1 MTKRSRKWRAGLT
14 ALLGMAAWAWS
25 WELCVVWA
33 AEPLTLHLRKR
44 VEVAPQT
51 GRYRAE
57 VETRQWDPA
66 KTAIVV
72 CDMWDTH
79 TCPNAAARVAEMAP
93 RMNEVLRAAR
103 HRGVL
108 IIHCPSNTME
118 FYKDHPGRKL
128 AQQAPPV
135 PTARPLERWCYLD
148 PEREGKLPIDDSDGG
163 CDGPTTWKKGDPYPW
178 TRQIA
183 TLEIREG
190 DAITDSA
197 EAYYLMRQ
205 RGIENVIVMGV
216 HTNMC
221 VLGRPFSIRQLV
233 YQGLNVA
240 LMRDMTDTMY
250 NPERPPFVSHFT
262 GTDLVV
268 EHIEKYWCPT
278 LISGDFLDGKEFRFR
293 EDRRPHLVIVSAE
306 DEYRTEETLPRFAA
320 AHLGKEFRVSFVFGH
335 PVPKDAGAD
344 RNRLRYDLPG
354 LEVLDDADVL
364 LVSVRRRPL
373 PKEQLDRFRRYVAAG
388 KPVVGIRTASHPFH
402 LRNQPPPE
410 GLADWPEWD
419 RDVIGG
425 NYSNHHGNDLKAWVW
440 PLEGV
445 RHPILDGIPSGE
457 WEVAGS
463 LYVTSPLRTHTTE
476 LLRGRCE
483 GIAQHEPVA
492 WTFQRAD
499 GGRTFYTS
507 LGHPHNFDSPAFQ
520 RLLLN
525 GIRWAAGLDQR
536 QAPPPVREESQGECG
551 SEDGTAQQQAI
562 PPEWTRMPVPGTW
575 DNHRPELADYD
586 GFAWYRCAVTIPES
600 WKSRALYLYV
610 EKVDNAC
617 ETFFNGVKVGVS
629 GTLPP
634 QYTSGLATNE
644 HRYVLPEDLV
654 KFGAAN
660 TVAIRVYDHDGA
672 GGFKGRA
679 PAVLGNHE
687 AISLEG
693 TWEFRAGDDLRWAKE
708 PVTTLAP
715 FDRVGPPPRLSPF
728 ATVIRRQTQDQP
740 LSPRASRDLF
750 KVPDDLEVELVLS
763 EPTISQPLY
772 LSFDERGR
780 LWVLNYLQ
788 YPEPA
793 GLKLISKDQWWRAV
807 YDKVPEPP
815 PRGVKGADKITIH
828 EDTDGD
834 GAFDKHTTF
843 LDGLNIATSF
853 ARGRGGV
860 FVLNPP
866 YLLFYPDKNNDDV
879 PDGDPEV
886 LLTGF
891 GLEDTHSVV
900 NSLRWGPD
908 GWLYAAQGSTVSA
921 NVKRPGEKTGVF
933 SQGQN
938 IWRYHPETGRYE
950 IFCEGGGNAFSVEID
965 TSGRIFSGS
974 NGGNTHGFHY
984 VQGGYLIKGFSKHG
998 ALSNPYS
1005 FGYFPAME
1013 HGNYARFTHNFLIYE
1028 GDALPPAYRGKLFGV
1043 NPMNNHVVISE
1054 LLPVGSTFKTRDLGF
1069 AIESGDSWFRPVDIK
1084 DGPDGNIYIADWYD
1098 GQLAHTA
1105 NYQGGMDRERGRIY
1119 RIRAKPSAGRAPTVQ
1134 TPADLGRL
1142 SPPQLVE
1149 LLEHPNRW
1157 HRQTALRLLA
1167 DRPDPHLAAVLH
1179 DRLLRATGRPA
1190 LDLLWALHARGPLP
1204 EEASAAAVAHPTPV
1218 VREWTWRLVFDHHSA
1233 LTPQLYEVFRAALE
1247 GETERNVLCQ
1257 VASSAKR
1264 MARADQ
1270 ALPII
1275 RHLLTRSAYVDD
1287 PRYPLL
1293 VWWAL
1298 EAQVKPA
1305 RDAVLALFDDPAL
1318 WREPLVEK
1326 EILSRLMRRFAA
1338 TGQRA
1343 DLAVCAH
1350 LLKKSPSPEATAAL
1364 MRGFEEAYQGRS
1376 LSNVPA
1382 ELVEAL
1388 AAAGGG
1394 SLALKIRQNDP
1405 AAVTE
1410 ALKQLADEKT
1420 PSQRRAELAAV
1431 LGETRPAAALPVLLS
1446 VLERTADDTVR
1457 GAVLSA
1463 LASFNDDRI
1472 PAAVLKQYSQM
1483 TDDVRPVAQAL
1494 LASRK
1499 TWAMAFV
1506 EAVEQGVIA
1515 KTSIPLETVR
1525 KLTMHPDSPLQARV
1539 QQLWGPVEG
1548 ASTAEMQQEL
1558 ERLTNIL
1565 AEHAGDPY
1573 PGKKLYMQMCGKCHK
1588 LHDQGGQIGPDLT
1601 TFKRDDVRA
1610 MLVNI
1615 LNPSAEIREGFE
1627 LYAAVTD
1634 DGRVVTGFL
1643 VEQDP
1648 QVVVLRTTVGETV
1661 SLERE
1666 SLEELRRLPQS
1677 PMPEG
1682 QLKDLSPDQIRDLF
1696 AYLRSAQPLND

>member
-1 MTKRSRKWRAGLT
+1 MKVHQRQGWTAWLTGLAVLAT
-14 ALLGMAAWAWS
+14 WGETPLAWS
-25 WELCVVWA
+25 
-33 AEPLTLHLRKR
+33 AEPFVVHLRKR
-44 VEVAPQT
+44 VEVAPGT
-51 GRYRAE
+51 GRYRAI
-57 VETRQWDPA
+57 VETQTWDPA
-66 KTAIVV
+66 KTALVV

-79 TCPNAAARVAEMAP
+79 TCPKAAARVAEMAP
-93 RMNEVLRAAR
+93 RMNAVLKAAR
-103 HRGVL
+103 QRGAL

-135 PTARPLERWCYLD
+135 PTTRPLERWCYLD
-148 PEREGKLPIDDSDGG
+148 QEREGSLPIDDSDGG

-183 TLEIREG
+183 TLEIHDG

-205 RGIENVIVMGV
+205 RGIEHVIVMGV

-221 VLGRPFSIRQLV
+221 VLGRPFGIRQLV
-233 YQGLNVA
+233 YQGMQVA
-240 LMRDMTDTMY
+240 LMRDLTDTMY
-250 NPERPPFVSHFT
+250 NPARPPHVSHFT

-268 EHIEKYWCPT
+268 EHIEKHWCPT
-278 LISGDFLDGKEFRFR
+278 LLSGDFLDGKEFRFA

-306 DEYRTEETLPRFAA
+306 DEYQTEETLPRFAA
-320 AHLGKEFRVSFVFGH
+320 AHLGQEFRVSFVFGH
-335 PVPKDAGAD
+335 PVPKNAPPEQS
-344 RNRLRYDLPG
+344 RLRYDIPG
-354 LEVLDDADVL
+354 LEVLDQADVL

-373 PKEQLDRFRRYVAAG
+373 PKEQLDRFRQYVAAG

-425 NYSNHHGNDLKAWVW
+425 NYSNHHGNNLQAWVW

-445 RHPILDGIPSGE
+445 RHPILEGIPRGE
-457 WEVAGS
+457 LPIAGS
-463 LYVTSPLRTHTTE
+463 LYEVSPLRPNTTE

-492 WTFQRAD
+492 WTFQRPD

-507 LGHPHNFDSPAFQ
+507 LGHPENFASPVFQ

-525 GIRWAAGLDQR
+525 GIRWAAGLLPQPAEPAKNPSPDSCGFANEEHVAVP
-536 QAPPPVREESQGECG
+536 APPLSAGWSRL
-551 SEDGTAQQQAI
+551 T
-562 PPEWTRMPVPGTW
+562 VPGTW
-575 DNHRPELADYD
+575 DEQRADLATYD
-586 GFAWYRCAVTIPES
+586 GFAWYRCAVKVPAE
-600 WKSRALYLYV
+600 WHNRALYLYV

-644 HRYVLPEDLV
+644 HRYVLPAEIV
-654 KFGAAN
+654 KFGDTN

-679 PAVLGNHE
+679 PHVIGNQE
-687 AISLEG
+687 AISLAG
-693 TWEFRAGDDLRWAKE
+693 LWEFRTGDELAWAKE
-708 PVTTLAP
+708 PVTNLPP
-715 FDRVGPPPRLSPF
+715 FEQVGPAPKLSPF

-740 LSPRASRDLF
+740 LSPQASRDLF
-750 KVPDDLEVELVLS
+750 QVPDDLEVELVLS
-763 EPTISQPLY
+763 EPIISQPLY

-815 PRGVKGADKITIH
+815 PRGEKGADKITIH

-834 GAFDKHTTF
+834 GFFDVHKTF
-843 LDGLNIATSF
+843 LEGLNIATSF

-866 YLLFYPDKNNDDV
+866 YLLFYADRNQDDV

-886 LLTGF
+886 LLSGF

-921 NVKRPGEKTGVF
+921 NVKRPGDKTGVF

-938 IWRYHPETGRYE
+938 IWRYHPETRRYE

-965 TSGRIFSGS
+965 SSGRIFSGH

-984 VQGGYLIKGFSKHG
+984 VQGGYFIKGFSKHG

-1013 HGNYARFTHNFLIYE
+1013 HGNYARFTHNILIYE
-1028 GDALPPAYRGKLFGV
+1028 GDALPANYRGKLFGV
-1043 NPMNNHVVISE
+1043 NPIHSHVVISE
-1054 LLPVGSTFKTRDLGF
+1054 LIPQGSTFKTRDVGF
-1069 AIESGDSWFRPVDIK
+1069 AIASSDSWFRPVDIK
-1084 DGPDGNIYIADWYD
+1084 DGPDGNLYIADWYD

-1105 NYQGGMDRERGRIY
+1105 NYQGGMDRERGRVY
-1119 RIRAKPSAGRAPTVQ
+1119 RIRAKQRSAEDTARRLTQNLA
-1134 TPADLGRL
+1134 RL
-1142 SPPQLVE
+1142 STDE
-1149 LLEHPNRW
+1149 LLKLLTHPNRW
-1157 HRQTALRLLA
+1157 HRHTALRLLA
-1167 DRPDPHLAAVLH
+1167 DRPLADPAVLAA
-1179 DRLLRATGRPA
+1179 RLQQATGPA
-1190 LDLLWALHARGPLP
+1190 ALELLWALHLQGGLEDRRAQ
-1204 EEASAAAVAHPTPV
+1204 AAVQHPAPE
-1218 VREWTWRLVFDHHSA
+1218 VREWTWRLLFDHATEVSPLLFEA
-1233 LTPQLYEVFRAALE
+1233 LRTSLERETAL
-1247 GETERNVLCQ
+1247 NVLCQ
-1257 VASSAKR
+1257 VACSAKR
-1264 MARADQ
+1264 MSRAEQ
-1270 ALPII
+1270 ALPIL
-1275 RHLLTRSAYVDD
+1275 RQLLRRSEWIDD

-1298 EAQVKPA
+1298 EAHVKPS
-1305 RDAVLALFDDPAL
+1305 RDAVLALFDEADL
-1318 WREPLVEK
+1318 WREPLVERD
-1326 EILSRLMRRFAA
+1326 ILPRLMRRFAA

-1343 DLAVCAH
+1343 DLAVCAQ
-1350 LLKKSPSPEATAAL
+1350 LLKRSPAPSATAAL

-1376 LSNVPA
+1376 LANVPA

-1388 AAAGGG
+1388 SQAGGG
-1394 SLALKIRQNDP
+1394 SLALKIRQKQP
-1405 AAVTE
+1405 EAIAE
-1410 ALKQLADEKT
+1410 ALKLLADEKT
-1420 PSQRRAELAAV
+1420 PPSKRSEYALV
-1431 LGETRPAAALPVLLS
+1431 LGEIRHAEALPVMLD
-1446 VLERTADDTVR
+1446 VVETTADDSVR
-1457 GAVLSA
+1457 ASVLSA
-1463 LASFNDDRI
+1463 LSAFHDERVVR
-1472 PAAVLKQYSQM
+1472 AVLKLYPQM
-1483 TDDVRPVAQAL
+1483 TEDVRQVAQAL
-1494 LASRK
+1494 LSSRK
-1499 TWAMAFV
+1499 TWSWAFV
-1506 EAVEQGVIA
+1506 QAVEQGQIA
-1515 KTSIPLETVR
+1515 KSSIPVETVR
-1525 KLTMHPDSPLQARV
+1525 KLLMHDDSHLRDAV
-1539 QQLWGPVEG
+1539 HQLWGPVEG
-1548 ASTAEMQQEL
+1548 ASTAEMQREL
-1558 ERLTNIL
+1558 ERLTAVL
-1565 AEHAGDPY
+1565 AQHSGDPY

-1588 LHDQGGQIGPDLT
+1588 LHDQGGEIGPDLT
-1601 TFKRDDVRA
+1601 TFKRDDVRS
-1610 MLVNI
+1610 MLWNI

-1634 DGRVVTGFL
+1634 DGRVITGFL

-1648 QVVVLRTTVGETV
+1648 HVLVLRTTVGETV
-1661 SLERE
+1661 SLERAE
-1666 SLEELRRLPQS
+1666 IEELRRLPQS

-1682 QLKDLSPDQIRDLF
+1682 QLKDLNDDQIRDLF